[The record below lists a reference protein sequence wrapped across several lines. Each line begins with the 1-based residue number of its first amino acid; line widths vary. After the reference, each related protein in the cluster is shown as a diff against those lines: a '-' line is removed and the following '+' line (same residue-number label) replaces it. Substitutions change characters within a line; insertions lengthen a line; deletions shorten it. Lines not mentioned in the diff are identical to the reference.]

1 MLSSYLFTIIVTNYG
16 ICHTHAMDVSQ
27 KSMQP
32 FLIELICI
40 DDSCIWHMKKATPLF
55 NLMMVTTKTNRQI
68 TLLEGS
74 QYSNQVQ

>member
-16 ICHTHAMDVSQ
+16 ICHTHAMDISQ

-40 DDSCIWHMKKATPLF
+40 DDSCMWQMKNPIHLF
-55 NLMMVTTKTNRQI
+55 NLMMVYNKNK
-68 TLLEGS
+68 
-74 QYSNQVQ
+74 

>member
-1 MLSSYLFTIIVTNYG
+1 MIVGMLSSYLFTIIVTNYG
-16 ICHTHAMDVSQ
+16 ICHAHAMDVSQ

-55 NLMMVTTKTNRQI
+55 NLMMVHKENK
-68 TLLEGS
+68 
-74 QYSNQVQ
+74 